1 MSEVQP
7 VKPRP
12 DLLKWAIGGF
22 ALIGVAAVLY
32 VIASA
37 SFKPKESADLRDL
50 KRGGLA
56 KLEVPVAPRPAPTQT
71 FLDPAGKPVSI
82 ADFKG
87 QVVVL
92 NLWASWCAPCKIE
105 MPTLATLQGAYQTQ
119 PVKVLAVSVDR
130 DDDINLAKADL
141 AKTPPLQLYRDP
153 GYKLSFSLE
162 PRAKGFPTTIVY
174 DRQGRERARVSG
186 EADWS
191 SKEARE
197 LVARLLK
204 EG

>member
-7 VKPRP
+7 AKPSP
-12 DLLKWAIGGF
+12 ILKWAIGCF

-37 SFKPKESADLRDL
+37 SFKPKEATDLRDL
-50 KRGGLA
+50 KKGGLA
-56 KLEVPVAPRPAPTQT
+56 KLEVPAVPRGAPAQS
-71 FLDPAGKPVSI
+71 FLDPSGKSVTV

-92 NLWASWCAPCKIE
+92 NLWASWCAPCKVE
-105 MPTLATLQGAYQTQ
+105 MPTLAKLQAAYQTQ

-130 DDDINLAKADL
+130 ETDLNIAKSDL
-141 AKTPPLQLYRDP
+141 AKNPPLQLYRDP
-153 GYKLSFSLE
+153 GYKLSFALE
-162 PRAKGFPTTIVY
+162 PRAAGFPTTIVY
-174 DRQGRERARVSG
+174 DRKGRERARVSG
-186 EADWS
+186 EADWN

-197 LVARLLK
+197 LVERLLK

>member
-7 VKPRP
+7 AKPAP
-12 DLLKWAIGGF
+12 LLKWAIGCF

-32 VIASA
+32 VMVSA

-56 KLEVPVAPRPAPTQT
+56 KLEVPATPRPAPTQS
-71 FLDPAGKPVSI
+71 FLGPDGKPMTV
-82 ADFKG
+82 ADLKG

-92 NLWASWCAPCKIE
+92 NLWATWCAPCKVE
-105 MPTLATLQGAYQTQ
+105 MPTLAALQAAYQTQ

-130 DDDINLAKADL
+130 DVDLNIAKSDM
-141 AKTPPLQLYRDP
+141 AKNPPLQLYRDP
-153 GYKLSFSLE
+153 GYKLAFALE
-162 PRAKGFPTTIVY
+162 PRAAGFPTTIVY

-186 EADWS
+186 EADWN

-197 LVARLLK
+197 LVERLLK

>member
-7 VKPRP
+7 VKPKR
-12 DLLKWAIGGF
+12 DLLRIAIGCF
-22 ALIGVAAVLY
+22 TLIGVAAVLY

-37 SFKPKESADLRDL
+37 SFKPKEEASLRDL
-50 KRGGLA
+50 RRGGLA
-56 KLEVPVAPRPAPTQT
+56 KLEVPVVPRPAPTQS
-71 FLDPAGKPVSI
+71 FLDPDGKPVSI

-92 NLWASWCAPCKIE
+92 NLWATWCAPCKVE
-105 MPTLATLQGAYQTQ
+105 MPTLARLQAAYQTQ
-119 PVKVLAVSVDR
+119 PVQVLAVSVDR
-130 DDDINLAKADL
+130 DDDINLAKSDL
-141 AKTPPLQLYRDP
+141 AKNPPLKLYRDK
-153 GYKLSFSLE
+153 GYKLAFSLE
-162 PRAKGFPTTIVY
+162 PRAGGFPTTIVY

-186 EADWS
+186 EADWA

-197 LVARLLK
+197 LVERLLK